1 MVPLP
6 LLPRAVRQVGEK
18 SRIRGRGGTG
28 SVRLRWHV
36 LAFVHIG
43 RDGGQAR
50 RQAADELGYYYGQ
63 DFLPLVERM
72 TAAGT
77 QAEVTARLQAF
88 VDAGARYLNI
98 SLIGSDRLP
107 QLELLVNEII
117 PALSVT

>member
-1 MVPLP
+1 
-6 LLPRAVRQVGEK
+6 
-18 SRIRGRGGTG
+18 
-28 SVRLRWHV
+28 
-36 LAFVHIG
+36 
-43 RDGGQAR
+43 
-50 RQAADELGYYYGQ
+50 
-63 DFLPLVERM
+63 M
-72 TAAGT
+72 TTAGT